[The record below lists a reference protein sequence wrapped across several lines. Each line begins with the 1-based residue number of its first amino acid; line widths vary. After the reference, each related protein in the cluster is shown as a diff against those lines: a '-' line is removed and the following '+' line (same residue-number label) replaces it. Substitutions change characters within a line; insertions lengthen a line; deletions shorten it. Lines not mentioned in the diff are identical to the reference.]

1 MKSTL
6 DYDFKTLR
14 IERHVERS
22 DAVVA
27 DAGMR
32 DVDAVNVVVWR
43 LGQDARSVKTE
54 RLGELSSERKHHHH
68 V

>member
-32 DVDAVNVVVWR
+32 DVDAVNVVV
-43 LGQDARSVKTE
+43 
-54 RLGELSSERKHHHH
+54 
-68 V
+68 